1 MSTCRATVSSPRIR
15 ETRPDRVP
23 EKLVGALSFT
33 VLYFAWILSLLSL
46 YPEYVQR
53 YCNVPDLLGIYVLG
67 LLIDQL
73 LFAATGGAIWSV
85 AYEYLQGYR
94 LQTRHPLT
102 TRPSNTLPPSR
113 RRSQEF
119 SGQMLR
125 GGLRWDGFGPGG
137 REVEADKPFAGDAMA
152 SGFG

>member
-1 MSTCRATVSSPRIR
+1 MSTCRATASSPRIR

-73 LFAATGGAIWSV
+73 LRRHRRRDL
-85 AYEYLQGYR
+85 ERR
-94 LQTRHPLT
+94 LRILAGLSPPARHPLT

>member
-73 LFAATGGAIWSV
+73 LRRHRRRDLERRLRILAGLSPPDQASFDDASIQYAAAVAAAQPGVLGADATGRFALGWLWA
-85 AYEYLQGYR
+85 
-94 LQTRHPLT
+94 
-102 TRPSNTLPPSR
+102 R
-113 RRSQEF
+113 R
-119 SGQMLR
+119 
-125 GGLRWDGFGPGG
+125 
-137 REVEADKPFAGDAMA
+137 A
-152 SGFG
+152 